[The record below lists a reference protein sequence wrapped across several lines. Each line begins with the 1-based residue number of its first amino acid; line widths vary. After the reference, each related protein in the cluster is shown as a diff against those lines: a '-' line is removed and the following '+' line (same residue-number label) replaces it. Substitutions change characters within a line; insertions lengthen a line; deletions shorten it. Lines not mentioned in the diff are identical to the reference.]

1 MTEPVITM
9 VDKKAGKGTYHA
21 YYVEGEVRIP
31 PIVVDMNSKPRK
43 HKTLK
48 SWDDVAQF
56 LEDNPTYQLEHTYL
70 PSISTIAK
78 HADTG
83 GPGLLTWAAKLA
95 VKYNDETAH
104 ETVGGEAI
112 AIGSELHN
120 NINEFI
126 ATGEQPTD
134 PSPLFGVWYSS
145 LNERGVTWWAS
156 EKMVY
161 HGRDRY
167 AGTCDAL
174 GYIDGVATI
183 FDWKTTD
190 EFSYAEQ
197 PDGSI
202 KKTKKY
208 LQNNH
213 THAAQIAGY
222 INAIREMGPEFPDM
236 PQPHQAVIVYVFKD
250 TKRTQWMKVDLK
262 KATKVFNAS
271 HTIYSVEHTKDKL
284 YEVGVV

>member
-21 YYVEGEVRIP
+21 YYVEG
-31 PIVVDMNSKPRK
+31 DPRLDA
-43 HKTLK
+43 KT
-48 SWDDVAQF
+48 A
-56 LEDNPTYQLEHTYL
+56 L

-95 VKYNDETAH
+95 VKHNDATAH

-134 PSPLFGVWYSS
+134 ASPLFGVWYSS
-145 LNERGVTWWAS
+145 LLEMGVTWWAS

-161 HGRDRY
+161 NGQHKY
-167 AGTCDAL
+167 AGTVDAI
-174 GYIDGVATI
+174 GFVDGVPTL

-190 EFSYAEQ
+190 EFSYTEQ
-197 PDGSI
+197 PDGSV
-202 KKTKKY
+202 KKTRKY
-208 LQNNH
+208 LQNNN
-213 THAAQIAGY
+213 THATQVAGY
-222 INAIREMGPEFPDM
+222 ISAMWEMGADFPDM
-236 PQPHQAVIVYVFKD
+236 PKPTQAIIVYVFKD
-250 TKRTQWMKVDLK
+250 TKRTQWMKVNLD
-262 KATKVFNAS
+262 KAIKVFKACQV
-271 HTIYSVEHTKDKL
+271 IYQIEHTKDKL
-284 YEVGVV
+284 YEVGVI